1 VGFFWISL
9 LFQESRV
16 ILIGIPGECWPE
28 KPYDFEFHYHMLL
41 WKNSSRS
48 WRISFLVCGLDASE
62 ILQHFNRNFRSKK
75 HPALPNINNNFL
87 FECQKKNL
95 NFYKNHEMSYVLKSK
110 CVFSPKFYKSPVV
123 KETCLKITSLAH
135 LILFTPVYFNFFK
148 TGMTCRVVFKSPAA
162 AAAG

>member
-1 VGFFWISL
+1 MNVVGFFWISL

-87 FECQKKNL
+87 FECQKKTWISIRTTKCLMYSRANVFFL
-95 NFYKNHEMSYVLKSK
+95 LSFIKVLSSRKHASRLQALL
-110 CVFSPKFYKSPVV
+110 S
-123 KETCLKITSLAH
+123 
-135 LILFTPVYFNFFK
+135 
-148 TGMTCRVVFKSPAA
+148 
-162 AAAG
+162 

>member
-1 VGFFWISL
+1 MS
-9 LFQESRV
+9 
-16 ILIGIPGECWPE
+16 
-28 KPYDFEFHYHMLL
+28 
-41 WKNSSRS
+41 
-48 WRISFLVCGLDASE
+48 
-62 ILQHFNRNFRSKK
+62 
-75 HPALPNINNNFL
+75 
-87 FECQKKNL
+87 KKNL

-135 LILFTPVYFNFFK
+135 LILCTPVYFNFFK